1 MPILSQLPPY
11 IYGLHD
17 IGGQDEMLN
26 ARRPGWIL
34 DTVDLRVQAGADY
47 SSLSASGLAVV
58 VRLNHGYEPE
68 GTIPPSNQ
76 YESFAIRCAGYVEN
90 SPGAHMWIIGNEM
103 NNSVE
108 RPRLPDHSREIITP
122 ENYARCFLKCR
133 SAIKNIPGHSEDWVL
148 PGAVA
153 PYNAETGDWVAYF
166 VAVLNMLGNRADGIV
181 LHAYTHD
188 YAVDQI
194 GDDRMMG
201 APFQKRHFNFRTYR
215 DFLQALPESFRTLP
229 VLITEAFPL
238 VGWRDLNVGWIQRA
252 YAEIDAW
259 NSDPSHQPIQGL
271 ILSRWQSPPTN
282 PDKPADLRWSLQDK
296 PAVLADFRAALK
308 VGYRVRPPNPVPPA
322 SSAPPAWLGEPET
335 GGASSV
341 KAMAEPMPQPPP
353 AHLPEPW
360 AARFVAHDT
369 PVCMSAGQSV
379 SVSLQ
384 VKNVG
389 TETWKQEGQ
398 HPVHAGY
405 KWFNAAGEQQMD
417 MDDRR
422 TALPAAVLPEDKVV
436 FGASLNAPQ
445 SPGNYTVR
453 WDLVAEGITWFADVG
468 NPPLVVP
475 VAVTTHPVGVSNWR
489 AESSLNPHEVAYALD
504 GDPHTFWSSGVP
516 QAPLQWF
523 RLNLSAPRVI
533 DGLQF
538 ISPGKGFPAGY
549 SLHVSAD
556 GSSWTELVHVDG
568 GNEHDVMAVF
578 APQLV
583 QYVEIDLQTEAPGPW
598 MLAEILIHPTS
609 TWTASASH
617 NNEQAGQAIDNQ
629 TDTVWSSGQPQEPGM
644 WFQIDLG
651 HEDVVSGLTLVSRS
665 EQNPAGFRVSTWEP
679 SGGQWQTVFEEAEN
693 DEPVDVMFTPTQTQF
708 INIQLLKPADREWS
722 ICQAHLIREMDVW
735 LGPTS

>member
-58 VRLNHGYEPE
+58 VRLNNGYEPE

-90 SPGAHMWIIGNEM
+90 SPGAHIWIIGNEM
-103 NNSVE
+103 NSSVK

-122 ENYARCFLKCR
+122 ENYARCFLKCH
-133 SAIKNIPGHSEDWVL
+133 SAIKNIPGHAEDWVL

-153 PYNAETGDWVAYF
+153 PYNADTGDWVAYF
-166 VAVLNMLGNRADGIV
+166 VATLNLLGNRVNGIA

-194 GDDRMMG
+194 GDDRRMD
-201 APFQKRHFNFRTYR
+201 APFQKRHYNFRTWR
-215 DFLQALPESFRTLP
+215 DFLEALPASFRTLP
-229 VLITEAFPL
+229 VLITQAHPL
-238 VGWRDLNVGWIQRA
+238 AGWRDLNIGWIQRA

-259 NSDPSHQPIQGL
+259 NSDPSHQPIQAL
-271 ILSRWQSPPTN
+271 ILSRWQSPPLS
-282 PDKPADLRWSLQDK
+282 PGQPADPRWSLQDK

-308 VGYRVRPPNPVPPA
+308 MGYRVRPPNSVSPTSA
-322 SSAPPAWLGEPET
+322 APPAWLGEPET
-335 GGASSV
+335 GGQAG
-341 KAMAEPMPQPPP
+341 KAMAERMPQPPP

-379 SVSLQ
+379 AVSLQ

-389 TETWKQEGQ
+389 TATWQQEGKN
-398 HPVHAGY
+398 PVHAGY
-405 KWFNAAGEQQMD
+405 QWFNASGERQMD
-417 MDDRR
+417 VDDRR
-422 TALPAAVLPEDKVV
+422 TALPAAVPPEEKIV
-436 FGASLNAPQ
+436 FGVSLNAPQ
-445 SPGNYTVR
+445 TPGNYTVR

-468 NPPLVVP
+468 NPPLIVP
-475 VAVTTHPVGVSNWR
+475 VAVTTHPVDISNWR

-504 GDPHTFWSSGVP
+504 GDPHTFWSSGEP

-523 RLNLSAPRVI
+523 RLNLSAPRLI

-538 ISPGKGFPAGY
+538 LSPGKGFPAGY
-549 SLHVSAD
+549 SLHISAD
-556 GSSWTELVHVDG
+556 GSSWTELVHVDA

-578 APQLV
+578 APQSI

-598 MLAEILIHPTS
+598 MLAEILIHPAT

-617 NNEQAGQAIDNQ
+617 NNDHAGQAIDNQ
-629 TDTVWSSGQPQEPGM
+629 TDTLWSSGQPQEPGM

-651 HEDVVSGLTLVSRS
+651 HEEVISGLTLISRS
-665 EQNPAGFRVSTWEP
+665 EQNPAGFRISTWDP
-679 SGGQWQTVFEEAEN
+679 GVAQWQTVFEQAEN
-693 DEPVDVMFTPTQTQF
+693 DESVDVMFTPTQTQF
-708 INIQLLKPADREWS
+708 VNIQLLKPADREWS
-722 ICQAHLIREMDVW
+722 ISQAQVVREMDVW